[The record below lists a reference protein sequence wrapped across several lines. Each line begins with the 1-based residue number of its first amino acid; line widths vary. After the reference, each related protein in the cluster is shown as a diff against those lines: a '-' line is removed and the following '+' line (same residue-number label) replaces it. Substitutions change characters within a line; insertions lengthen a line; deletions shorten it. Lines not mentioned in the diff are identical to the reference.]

1 MRDGLSGWTLILSP
15 RGNKKVQ
22 ARIERYDRLVYQS
35 DVVDYEA
42 TPKEPTPLTLHY
54 WADRL
59 TVQIGSKVL
68 FDQAPIRPIEGK
80 TRVGLATWGP
90 QLRVAEIELRAP
102 SRTR

>member
-1 MRDGLSGWTLILSP
+1 
-15 RGNKKVQ
+15 VQ
-22 ARIERYDRLVYQS
+22 L
-35 DVVDYEA
+35 
-42 TPKEPTPLTLHY
+42 
-54 WADRL
+54 
-59 TVQIGSKVL
+59 GSKVL